1 MIEPLRD
8 VRSYRLP
15 EDVVAPLRDG
25 LAEVAVQTIGAITM
39 EVPAYAEAFAGELG
53 MKIERAVRAALGTF
67 LNLVS
72 RDGSDPGTPL
82 NSALEAAYALGRGE
96 ARSGR
101 SLDALLAAYR
111 VGARVAWRELA
122 AISVGAGQR
131 ASTIADFAELV
142 FAYIDELSAASVAG
156 HADELSASGR
166 TRLRHLQELAEAL
179 VAGEAPHVLQGAADK
194 AEWTPPQTLTA
205 VMLPERAARW
215 VIDLL
220 DPRTLQLADAVA
232 GLPGVTVL
240 LIPDPQGASRA
251 HLNRLFTGHNAT
263 IGPPRPW
270 LEAKSSL
277 DRALRVHEICRPT
290 AVGVLDTEDHLPAV
304 VVTADA
310 SALADLRARAFA
322 PLADERGTASAKL
335 IETLRSWLLHQGR
348 REDVAAELFV
358 HPQTVRYRMARL
370 RELYGDRLRDPD
382 WVLAL
387 TIALAVPVTEIGGGP
402 ENP

>member
-1 MIEPLRD
+1 MNKPLRD

-15 EDVVAPLRDG
+15 AEVVDPLRRG
-25 LAEVAVQTIGAITM
+25 LPDVAVQTIAAITM

-53 MKIERAVRAALGTF
+53 HKIEKAVQAALGTF

-72 RDGSDPGTPL
+72 RPGADPGTPL
-82 NSALEAAYALGRGE
+82 AAALEAAYALGRGE

-122 AISVGAGQR
+122 AISVGTGQP
-131 ASTIADFAELV
+131 AATIADFAELV

-156 HADELSASGR
+156 HADELAASGR
-166 TRLRHLQELAEAL
+166 IRLRHLQELAQTL
-179 VAGEAPHVLQGAADK
+179 VAGEPPHIVQAAAEQ

-205 VMLPERAARW
+205 IMLPERSARW

-220 DPRTLQLADAVA
+220 DPRTLQLPDAVPD
-232 GLPGVTVL
+232 LPGITVL
-240 LIPDPQGASRA
+240 LVPDPQGASRP
-251 HLNRLFTGHNAT
+251 HLTRLLSGHSAI
-263 IGPPRPW
+263 IGPARPW

-277 DRALRVHEICRPT
+277 DRAIRVHDLSPPVAG
-290 AVGVLDTEDHLPAV
+290 AVVDTEDHLAGV
-304 VVTADA
+304 VVTADP
-310 SALADLRARAFA
+310 SALADLRARALA
-322 PLADERGTASAKL
+322 PLSGERGAAAAKL
-335 IETLRSWLLHQGR
+335 IETLRSWLLHHGR
-348 REDVAAELFV
+348 RDDVAAELFV

-370 RELYGDRLRDPD
+370 RELYGDKLRDPQ

-387 TIALAVPVTEIGGGP
+387 TIALALP
-402 ENP
+402 ET

>member
-1 MIEPLRD
+1 VIEPQGD

-15 EDVVAPLRDG
+15 EDVVAPL
-25 LAEVAVQTIGAITM
+25 LVKLPEVAVQCIAAITM
-39 EVPAYAEAFAGELG
+39 EVPAYAEAFAGVLG
-53 MKIERAVRAALGTF
+53 HKIERAVEAALGTF
-67 LNLVS
+67 FNLVS
-72 RDGSDPGTPL
+72 RPGADPGTPL
-82 NSALEAAYALGRGE
+82 RSALDGAYALGRGE

-122 AISVGAGQR
+122 AISVGAGQP

-156 HADELSASGR
+156 HADELAASGR
-166 TRLRHLQELAEAL
+166 IRLRHLQELAQAL
-179 VAGEAPHVLQGAADK
+179 VAGEPPHILTAAAEQ
-194 AEWTPPQTLTA
+194 AEWPPPQTLTA
-205 VMLPERAARW
+205 IMLPERAARW

-220 DPRTLQLADAVA
+220 DKRTLQLADAVPE
-232 GLPGVTVL
+232 LPGMTVL
-240 LIPDPQGASRA
+240 LVPDPQGESRPT
-251 HLNRLFTGHNAT
+251 LFRLLTGHSAT

-270 LEAKSSL
+270 LEARTSVQ
-277 DRALRVHEICRPT
+277 RVIRVHELCSTP
-290 AVGVLDTEDHLPAV
+290 AGVVDTEDHLASV
-304 VVTADA
+304 VVTADP
-310 SALADLRARAFA
+310 SALADLRARALA
-322 PLADERGTASAKL
+322 PLAEVRGAAAAKL

-370 RELYGDRLRDPD
+370 RELYGDRLKEPE

-387 TIALAVPVTEIGGGP
+387 TIALAVPDPG
-402 ENP
+402 